1 MYLLT
6 VLIQGA
12 EDLDLLHHQLK
23 ACKMENE
30 QLLSLISKQNAEII
44 DQRNTLSQLSEL
56 RVLELEGKS
65 LESVKEEALLL
76 QNQLQAERL
85 RFQSMRDFLHR
96 LQINTENVVKEAAQA
111 AVSDDRLKRMGE
123 VHLLE
128 NQYKAQKMESEKLW
142 RLIASFKS
150 DIETLRTV
158 LPDNISEVS
167 TTICEH
173 GSTSEEMQ
181 NLCNELIAAK
191 EKNRRLQDIMDNLR
205 RGIDT
210 MQHKLI
216 EINIEND
223 HILMQNLRS
232 SSILSSGRHE
242 NGQLKVEV
250 DDLTSRLTKFVTV
263 YPEQSKLSADT
274 DSIKELTK
282 EVRCLHE
289 KLIVNITNC
298 TVETIKEEN
307 LRLEKLLKQRES
319 EIAALRE
326 QTSEEDKKCTL
337 CTCCAANDK
346 ILKKLDELEAHL
358 MPLMSDIYNLRQK
371 TSAKGPPTHLE
382 IPIEVIS
389 ASRKMDVVQSI
400 DSSDDESGTKKL
412 LSHLAAEN
420 ELLKKHLER
429 RTTYTPEIMHQLQ
442 EEKELLEKQLKST
455 TQIRESITKKSIR
468 FAEKPVDIT
477 EIPQQQS
484 VDIPHIA
491 EVAQKS
497 FGTSIAEDEEERMIN
512 ELTNVIELLKKQ
524 LNVANKTMSQLQ
536 EENELLKNQPAT
548 AEVDNERIFNELRN
562 HTESLQKQLSDAT
575 ETMVQLREENEL
587 LKNRQKTT
595 QIMESVPVEIIKYV
609 EKPVEVIKAS
619 QQPSIDIAHIVEV
632 AQKSVGT
639 SIAEDEEERMI
650 NELTNVI
657 ELLKKQLNDANKRM
671 SQLQEENELLKNQ
684 PATAEVDNERILN
697 ELKNHTESLQ
707 KQLSDATETMVQL
720 REENELLKKRRKTT
734 RILEVAQKSVGTS
747 IAEGDDERIINELTN
762 VIELLKNE
770 LSDATRTMSQLQ
782 EENELLKNQPAI
794 AEVDNE
800 RILNEVRTR
809 TDSLQKQLSDAT
821 ETMVHLRKENELLK
835 KRRKTTRIM
844 EVAQK
849 SVGTSIAEGDDDR
862 IINEL
867 TNVIELLKNELSDA
881 TKTMSQLQEENE
893 LLKNQPAI
901 AEVDNERILKEL
913 RTRTESLQ
921 KQLSDATETMVQ
933 LREENELLK
942 KQRKTTRI
950 MESVPV
956 EIIKYV
962 EKPVEVIKAPQQ
974 QTVDIAHIAE
984 VAQKSVGTSI
994 AEGDD
999 EKIINELTNVI
1010 EVLKNELSDATKT
1023 MSQLQEENELLKNQP
1038 AIAEVDNERIL
1049 KELRT
1054 RTESLQKQLS
1064 DATET
1069 MVQLQ
1074 EENELLKKQRKTTR
1088 IMESV
1093 PVETIKYVEKPVEVI
1108 KALQQQSL
1116 EIPHVAEVAPDVD
1129 TGRIFNEQRNQI
1141 ESLEM
1146 QLSDAIERMSHLQ
1159 EENELLKKQL
1169 DTTQIKESVPKEI
1182 IKYVEKPVELIKA
1195 PQQQNVEI
1203 QGISKVEQLT
1213 DGTSTAEAENES
1225 TLDELRSQIE
1235 SLQKQ
1240 LSDANNMI
1248 KSLESTLNELRNENE
1263 LLRNELS
1270 SSNAKV
1276 LQLED
1281 IIRKLTDG
1289 NDALKSMQIK
1299 DEISTSVKQIPA
1311 DKIMETVPQVLAAP
1325 ESTSVEPESGMV
1337 IKQLKTENESLRKD
1351 LEDARKALH
1360 TTSDDESEYEKTIT
1374 ELRTENERLLK
1385 EIEEA
1390 RVKRQRDPDS
1400 TKIINQMN
1408 QENEM
1413 LRKQVEDLKMAYVR
1427 RSTVGT
1433 ISDKAYEQL
1442 MKDNEA
1448 LRQRLENARASIG
1461 LQPTSVTHDADVV
1474 QLRIDNETLRKQLED
1489 ARKLAQSSRE
1499 QVLSAETDDTQIID
1513 QLREENEFLKRRLES
1528 LTDITSSS
1536 AKEVVKYVEKPVE
1549 IIKTDIDSEKIIN
1562 ELRNQNESLQNE
1574 LKDANTIR
1582 RELEEEVRKF
1592 KDGKQTPLLQAEQ
1605 IASFDEKSRE
1615 KEMSQLMEDNKLL
1628 NKQLLD
1634 ATSTIEELT
1643 VNVTNLKVEIQR
1655 LQSRKI
1661 SDLPSVVEDH
1671 TQEFQKLEAELQ
1683 ALRDENRRLHRDN
1696 EKLSLEVETLTEEQI
1711 PSTVAL
1717 WKTEEKQLETVVDDQ
1732 KRRITTLLSKMG
1744 KKEHPGEVAAWT
1756 REREHLLDTIR
1767 QLTKEAKEAK
1777 EAYEEK
1783 EEMEDRM
1790 KSLLSQIDE
1799 MKQKLMEKEREA
1811 EVGGPAVQTLQEENN
1826 KIRNQMESLNTELE
1840 AMQQRLKDQEAELSH
1855 LTGLQEENNK
1865 LKNDLYALQEE
1876 LERLKSLEQQAGQ
1889 GQAILEDNQRLKD
1902 ENESLQTELDLLKG
1916 ELERVKS
1923 VEQAAEQVQ
1932 ALLEENQKLKDEN
1945 ERLQKELDS
1954 LKDDLEKLQ
1963 VAGQAAEQAQALLE
1977 DNQKLKDDNE
1987 KLKDDNERLQKE
1999 LDSLKEELDK
2009 LKSADK
2015 SDEENQALLEENQK
2029 QKDDNERLQKEL
2041 DSLKEELEKLRS
2053 QPAEPDQ
2060 DLLGEIQNLKDEN
2073 ERLQNE
2079 LQSLRAELDT
2089 AKRQAGAEDQ
2099 NLQAEIQK
2107 LKEENE
2113 RLNNELQSLRE
2124 ELDTAK
2130 QQAGAEDQNLQA
2142 EIQKLKEENERLNN
2156 ELQSLRAELDTA
2168 KQQAGAE
2175 DQNLQAEIQKLKEE
2189 NERLN
2194 NELQSLRAELD
2205 AAKQQA
2211 GAEDQN
2217 LLADIQK
2224 LKEENERL
2232 KNELDTAKQQTGAQD
2247 QNLLDEIEKL
2257 KGENE
2262 RLKNEVE
2269 EKAEQMK
2276 KLESASKEAGEKP
2289 DLSKEIESL
2298 TEQIKQLLSEKEKLE
2313 NELKDY
2319 IEKNKILEDK
2329 LKAYESGD
2337 DATKALQDE
2346 LEALKS
2352 ENQKLKDG
2360 GSSEAALRQEM
2371 EAECEA
2377 KLAALR
2383 SEHQKELE
2391 RREQVHRENLE
2402 TCQIELNE
2410 LKGKLQESDKT
2421 LQLNLDKDKNKDEYA
2436 KEYEDEIARLQKQ
2449 NDMLTKNLK
2458 ADLEAKN
2465 AELDTVKFEM
2475 NKEITELK
2483 KQLEKCMG
2491 DCDGYQKELNLLKE
2505 KLKGFKSSKSEVV
2518 VEVTKSEPLPTV
2530 KEEKP
2535 EKKPKKEKEKKEKK
2549 SKLKVDEAPISKTEI
2564 ETEKKP
2570 EVAPKKKTVAP
2581 TKMEAKPGM
2590 TSKSKLEAKIP
2601 EGEKKGDG
2609 GVCRCMEHPLVKIIY
2624 KILHGGPEVLHSDE
2638 IIYLHKKLCAECRTA
2653 LGPPRDEAQIR
2664 AHRRKLQK
2672 EITERQEKVYKGV
2685 AQLEESVKEEK
2696 LFLER
2701 LCQHFAEK
2709 QKMASGQKK
2718 MTFPC
2723 QRVISACMTCAARRT
2738 ASGTAIGSKN
2748 QQRKGHCNKP
2758 VDPVGASKTTVRC
2771 PG

>member
-1 MYLLT
+1 MTTAVFDFGTIVEVVNYGHQNVVITLIGHTSVAHMYLLT
-6 VLIQGA
+6 VLIQVNVCMCLIHTLFINVTSVHAVSSLSISLTVDLSNTSYVWLINKFIHTSKYTKFFVAYLCKISFQAAVVSVCMGV

-158 LPDNISEVS
+158 LPDNIIEVS

-191 EKNRRLQDIMDNLR
+191 EENRRLQDIVDNLR

-210 MQHKLI
+210 MQHKLT

-223 HILMQNLRS
+223 HILMQNQRS

-242 NGQLKVEV
+242 NGHLKVEV

-389 ASRKMDVVQSI
+389 ASRKIDVVQSI

-455 TQIRESITKKSIR
+455 TQIRESITKKSIK
-468 FAEKPVDIT
+468 FAEKPVDII

-497 FGTSIAEDEEERMIN
+497 FGTSIAEDEEEKMIN

-524 LNVANKTMSQLQ
+524 LNDANKTMSQLQ

-587 LKNRQKTT
+587 LKKRRKTT
-595 QIMESVPVEIIKYV
+595 RIMESVPVEIIKYV

-619 QQPSIDIAHIVEV
+619 QQPSIDIPHIFEV

-657 ELLKKQLNDANKRM
+657 ELLKKQLNDANKTM

-734 RILEVAQKSVGTS
+734 RIMEVAQKSVGTS

-770 LSDATRTMSQLQ
+770 LSDATKTMSQLQ

-821 ETMVHLRKENELLK
+821 ETMVHLREENELLKKQRKTTRIMEVAQKSVGTSIAEGDDERIINELTNVIELLKNELSDATKTMSQLQEENELLKNQPAIAEVDNERILNELRTRTDSLQKQLSDATETMVHLREENELLK

-942 KQRKTTRI
+942 KRRKTTRI

-1074 EENELLKKQRKTTR
+1074 EENELLKKQQKTTR

-1108 KALQQQSL
+1108 KAPQQQSL

-1129 TGRIFNEQRNQI
+1129 TGRIFNVQRNQI

-1182 IKYVEKPVELIKA
+1182 IKYVEKPVEVIKA

-1213 DGTSTAEAENES
+1213 GGTSTAEAENES

-1248 KSLESTLNELRNENE
+1248 KSLESTLNELRSENE
-1263 LLRNELS
+1263 SLKNELS

-1325 ESTSVEPESGMV
+1325 ESSSVESESGMV
-1337 IKQLKTENESLRKD
+1337 IRQLKTENESLRKD
-1351 LEDARKALH
+1351 LEDARKVLH

-1413 LRKQVEDLKMAYVR
+1413 LRKQVEDLKMAHAR

-1448 LRQRLENARASIG
+1448 LRQKLENARASIG
-1461 LQPTSVTHDADVV
+1461 LQPTSVTHEADVV

-1489 ARKLAQSSRE
+1489 ARKLAQSSQE
-1499 QVLSAETDDTQIID
+1499 QVLFAETDDTQIID

-1643 VNVTNLKVEIQR
+1643 VNVTNLKDEIQR

-1661 SDLPSVVEDH
+1661 SDLPSIVEDH

-1783 EEMEDRM
+1783 EEMEDVHSVDYLYIFIFKKNISYHTIVQVGM
-1790 KSLLSQIDE
+1790 WKADCDITIHNHKLTKLKSLL
-1799 MKQKLMEKEREA
+1799 
-1811 EVGGPAVQTLQEENN
+1811 G
-1826 KIRNQMESLNTELE
+1826 
-1840 AMQQRLKDQEAELSH
+1840 
-1855 LTGLQEENNK
+1855 
-1865 LKNDLYALQEE
+1865 
-1876 LERLKSLEQQAGQ
+1876 
-1889 GQAILEDNQRLKD
+1889 
-1902 ENESLQTELDLLKG
+1902 
-1916 ELERVKS
+1916 
-1923 VEQAAEQVQ
+1923 
-1932 ALLEENQKLKDEN
+1932 
-1945 ERLQKELDS
+1945 
-1954 LKDDLEKLQ
+1954 
-1963 VAGQAAEQAQALLE
+1963 
-1977 DNQKLKDDNE
+1977 
-1987 KLKDDNERLQKE
+1987 
-1999 LDSLKEELDK
+1999 
-2009 LKSADK
+2009 
-2015 SDEENQALLEENQK
+2015 
-2029 QKDDNERLQKEL
+2029 
-2041 DSLKEELEKLRS
+2041 
-2053 QPAEPDQ
+2053 
-2060 DLLGEIQNLKDEN
+2060 
-2073 ERLQNE
+2073 
-2079 LQSLRAELDT
+2079 
-2089 AKRQAGAEDQ
+2089 
-2099 NLQAEIQK
+2099 
-2107 LKEENE
+2107 
-2113 RLNNELQSLRE
+2113 
-2124 ELDTAK
+2124 
-2130 QQAGAEDQNLQA
+2130 
-2142 EIQKLKEENERLNN
+2142 
-2156 ELQSLRAELDTA
+2156 
-2168 KQQAGAE
+2168 
-2175 DQNLQAEIQKLKEE
+2175 
-2189 NERLN
+2189 
-2194 NELQSLRAELD
+2194 
-2205 AAKQQA
+2205 
-2211 GAEDQN
+2211 
-2217 LLADIQK
+2217 
-2224 LKEENERL
+2224 
-2232 KNELDTAKQQTGAQD
+2232 
-2247 QNLLDEIEKL
+2247 
-2257 KGENE
+2257 
-2262 RLKNEVE
+2262 
-2269 EKAEQMK
+2269 
-2276 KLESASKEAGEKP
+2276 
-2289 DLSKEIESL
+2289 
-2298 TEQIKQLLSEKEKLE
+2298 
-2313 NELKDY
+2313 
-2319 IEKNKILEDK
+2319 
-2329 LKAYESGD
+2329 
-2337 DATKALQDE
+2337 
-2346 LEALKS
+2346 
-2352 ENQKLKDG
+2352 
-2360 GSSEAALRQEM
+2360 
-2371 EAECEA
+2371 
-2377 KLAALR
+2377 
-2383 SEHQKELE
+2383 
-2391 RREQVHRENLE
+2391 
-2402 TCQIELNE
+2402 
-2410 LKGKLQESDKT
+2410 
-2421 LQLNLDKDKNKDEYA
+2421 
-2436 KEYEDEIARLQKQ
+2436 
-2449 NDMLTKNLK
+2449 
-2458 ADLEAKN
+2458 
-2465 AELDTVKFEM
+2465 TV
-2475 NKEITELK
+2475 
-2483 KQLEKCMG
+2483 
-2491 DCDGYQKELNLLKE
+2491 
-2505 KLKGFKSSKSEVV
+2505 
-2518 VEVTKSEPLPTV
+2518 
-2530 KEEKP
+2530 
-2535 EKKPKKEKEKKEKK
+2535 
-2549 SKLKVDEAPISKTEI
+2549 
-2564 ETEKKP
+2564 
-2570 EVAPKKKTVAP
+2570 
-2581 TKMEAKPGM
+2581 
-2590 TSKSKLEAKIP
+2590 
-2601 EGEKKGDG
+2601 
-2609 GVCRCMEHPLVKIIY
+2609 
-2624 KILHGGPEVLHSDE
+2624 
-2638 IIYLHKKLCAECRTA
+2638 
-2653 LGPPRDEAQIR
+2653 
-2664 AHRRKLQK
+2664 
-2672 EITERQEKVYKGV
+2672 
-2685 AQLEESVKEEK
+2685 
-2696 LFLER
+2696 LFTP
-2701 LCQHFAEK
+2701 H
-2709 QKMASGQKK
+2709 
-2718 MTFPC
+2718 
-2723 QRVISACMTCAARRT
+2723 
-2738 ASGTAIGSKN
+2738 
-2748 QQRKGHCNKP
+2748 
-2758 VDPVGASKTTVRC
+2758 
-2771 PG
+2771 

>member
-1 MYLLT
+1 MTHLQPPLMPGMHSLPEHSAADEQGSGSFNMLPGMVEEAHESLLEKDCKLEAQEQEINYLLNT
-6 VLIQGA
+6 IDDISSEMDKCKDGVKQNKKNLIATCEPVTLVAFKCNMFSLNSVDFYRENYTPFLVNQDIQQCLEKTEDQLEAQEEEISRLIQKIEELSAEVENLKDANQTLEAKEKELRSLQEALEMLSTERDRYKEIAEQAQRTADSMQADEMGVNAELIALQQQILSLTEALAKQKEESEKLQSELSKLKSTMSIVEITQKEESHKSVSAISLSSLTSSDMRDMLVQARSALSVVMMELEDSAKNMEILAQKNKILMAENEQLKQELETLQGGFRLTLTGIEVEQDRSGKEELLPKKEEKRMKDVQDYSSDQDSLKQKGA

-158 LPDNISEVS
+158 LPDNIIEVS

-191 EKNRRLQDIMDNLR
+191 EENRRLQDIVDNLR

-223 HILMQNLRS
+223 HILMQNQRS

-389 ASRKMDVVQSI
+389 ASRKIDVVQSI

-455 TQIRESITKKSIR
+455 TQIRESIAKKSIR
-468 FAEKPVDIT
+468 FAEKPVDII

-497 FGTSIAEDEEERMIN
+497 FGTSIAEDEEEKMIN

-524 LNVANKTMSQLQ
+524 LNDANKTMSQLQ

-587 LKNRQKTT
+587 LKKRRKTT
-595 QIMESVPVEIIKYV
+595 RIMESVPVEIIKYV

-657 ELLKKQLNDANKRM
+657 ELLKKQLNDANKTM

-684 PATAEVDNERILN
+684 PATAEVDNERIFN
-697 ELKNHTESLQ
+697 ELRNHTESLQ

-734 RILEVAQKSVGTS
+734 RIMESVPVEIIKYVEKPVEVIKASQQPSIDIAHIVEVAQKSVGTSIAEDEEERMINELTNVIELLKKQLNDANKTMSQLQEENELLKNQPATAEVDNERILNELRNHTESLQKQLSDATETMVQLREENELLKKRRKTTRIMEVAQKSVGTS

-770 LSDATRTMSQLQ
+770 LSDATKTMSQLQ

-821 ETMVHLRKENELLK
+821 ETMVHLREENELLKKQRKTTQIMEVAQKSVGTTIAEGDDERIINELTNVIELLKNELSDATKTMSQLQEENELLKNQPAIAEVDNERILNELRTRTDSLQKQLSDATETMVHLREENELLK

-942 KQRKTTRI
+942 KRRKTTRI

-1023 MSQLQEENELLKNQP
+1023 ISQLQEENELLKNQP

-1074 EENELLKKQRKTTR
+1074 EENELLKKQQKTTR

-1108 KALQQQSL
+1108 KAPQQQSL

-1169 DTTQIKESVPKEI
+1169 DITQIKESVPKEI
-1182 IKYVEKPVELIKA
+1182 IKYVEKPVEVIKA

-1213 DGTSTAEAENES
+1213 GGTSTAEAENES

-1263 LLRNELS
+1263 SLKNELS

-1299 DEISTSVKQIPA
+1299 DEISTSVKQIHA

-1325 ESTSVEPESGMV
+1325 ESSSVEPESGMV
-1337 IKQLKTENESLRKD
+1337 IRQLKTENESLRKD

-1413 LRKQVEDLKMAYVR
+1413 LRKQVEDLKTAHAR

-1461 LQPTSVTHDADVV
+1461 LQPTSVTHEADVV

-1489 ARKLAQSSRE
+1489 ARKLAQSSQE

-1643 VNVTNLKVEIQR
+1643 VNVTNLKDEIQR

-1661 SDLPSVVEDH
+1661 SDLPSIVEDH

-1783 EEMEDRM
+1783 EEMEDRFWDVNLRAEM
-1790 KSLLSQIDE
+1790 AGGRRDVEVDEVAYDMVHEGRNAAQGHHLSWYPHSPSLECRALEGVLRVYLIEQQALLVLDNDC
-1799 MKQKLMEKEREA
+1799 L
-1811 EVGGPAVQTLQEENN
+1811 
-1826 KIRNQMESLNTELE
+1826 LNTEYRWYG
-1840 AMQQRLKDQEAELSH
+1840 MNFM
-1855 LTGLQEENNK
+1855 GL
-1865 LKNDLYALQEE
+1865 
-1876 LERLKSLEQQAGQ
+1876 
-1889 GQAILEDNQRLKD
+1889 
-1902 ENESLQTELDLLKG
+1902 
-1916 ELERVKS
+1916 
-1923 VEQAAEQVQ
+1923 
-1932 ALLEENQKLKDEN
+1932 
-1945 ERLQKELDS
+1945 
-1954 LKDDLEKLQ
+1954 
-1963 VAGQAAEQAQALLE
+1963 
-1977 DNQKLKDDNE
+1977 
-1987 KLKDDNERLQKE
+1987 
-1999 LDSLKEELDK
+1999 
-2009 LKSADK
+2009 
-2015 SDEENQALLEENQK
+2015 
-2029 QKDDNERLQKEL
+2029 
-2041 DSLKEELEKLRS
+2041 
-2053 QPAEPDQ
+2053 
-2060 DLLGEIQNLKDEN
+2060 
-2073 ERLQNE
+2073 
-2079 LQSLRAELDT
+2079 
-2089 AKRQAGAEDQ
+2089 
-2099 NLQAEIQK
+2099 
-2107 LKEENE
+2107 
-2113 RLNNELQSLRE
+2113 
-2124 ELDTAK
+2124 
-2130 QQAGAEDQNLQA
+2130 
-2142 EIQKLKEENERLNN
+2142 
-2156 ELQSLRAELDTA
+2156 
-2168 KQQAGAE
+2168 
-2175 DQNLQAEIQKLKEE
+2175 
-2189 NERLN
+2189 
-2194 NELQSLRAELD
+2194 
-2205 AAKQQA
+2205 
-2211 GAEDQN
+2211 
-2217 LLADIQK
+2217 
-2224 LKEENERL
+2224 
-2232 KNELDTAKQQTGAQD
+2232 
-2247 QNLLDEIEKL
+2247 
-2257 KGENE
+2257 
-2262 RLKNEVE
+2262 
-2269 EKAEQMK
+2269 
-2276 KLESASKEAGEKP
+2276 
-2289 DLSKEIESL
+2289 
-2298 TEQIKQLLSEKEKLE
+2298 
-2313 NELKDY
+2313 
-2319 IEKNKILEDK
+2319 
-2329 LKAYESGD
+2329 
-2337 DATKALQDE
+2337 
-2346 LEALKS
+2346 
-2352 ENQKLKDG
+2352 
-2360 GSSEAALRQEM
+2360 
-2371 EAECEA
+2371 
-2377 KLAALR
+2377 
-2383 SEHQKELE
+2383 
-2391 RREQVHRENLE
+2391 
-2402 TCQIELNE
+2402 
-2410 LKGKLQESDKT
+2410 
-2421 LQLNLDKDKNKDEYA
+2421 
-2436 KEYEDEIARLQKQ
+2436 
-2449 NDMLTKNLK
+2449 
-2458 ADLEAKN
+2458 
-2465 AELDTVKFEM
+2465 
-2475 NKEITELK
+2475 
-2483 KQLEKCMG
+2483 
-2491 DCDGYQKELNLLKE
+2491 
-2505 KLKGFKSSKSEVV
+2505 
-2518 VEVTKSEPLPTV
+2518 
-2530 KEEKP
+2530 
-2535 EKKPKKEKEKKEKK
+2535 
-2549 SKLKVDEAPISKTEI
+2549 
-2564 ETEKKP
+2564 
-2570 EVAPKKKTVAP
+2570 
-2581 TKMEAKPGM
+2581 
-2590 TSKSKLEAKIP
+2590 
-2601 EGEKKGDG
+2601 
-2609 GVCRCMEHPLVKIIY
+2609 
-2624 KILHGGPEVLHSDE
+2624 
-2638 IIYLHKKLCAECRTA
+2638 
-2653 LGPPRDEAQIR
+2653 
-2664 AHRRKLQK
+2664 
-2672 EITERQEKVYKGV
+2672 
-2685 AQLEESVKEEK
+2685 
-2696 LFLER
+2696 
-2701 LCQHFAEK
+2701 
-2709 QKMASGQKK
+2709 
-2718 MTFPC
+2718 
-2723 QRVISACMTCAARRT
+2723 
-2738 ASGTAIGSKN
+2738 AIGSAS
-2748 QQRKGHCNKP
+2748 RVSP
-2758 VDPVGASKTTVRC
+2758 PASKCGPPGCVVDATIERDTTLQVVYQ
-2771 PG
+2771 

>member
-1 MYLLT
+1 
-6 VLIQGA
+6 
-12 EDLDLLHHQLK
+12 
-23 ACKMENE
+23 
-30 QLLSLISKQNAEII
+30 
-44 DQRNTLSQLSEL
+44 
-56 RVLELEGKS
+56 
-65 LESVKEEALLL
+65 
-76 QNQLQAERL
+76 
-85 RFQSMRDFLHR
+85 
-96 LQINTENVVKEAAQA
+96 
-111 AVSDDRLKRMGE
+111 MGE

-150 DIETLRTV
+150 DIEKLRTV

-191 EKNRRLQDIMDNLR
+191 EENRRLQDIVDNLR

-223 HILMQNLRS
+223 HILMQNQRS

-242 NGQLKVEV
+242 NEQLKVEA
-250 DDLTSRLTKFVTV
+250 DDLTSRLTKFVTD

-337 CTCCAANDK
+337 CTCCAANDT

-389 ASRKMDVVQSI
+389 ASRKIDVGQSI
-400 DSSDDESGTKKL
+400 DSLDDESGTKKL
-412 LSHLAAEN
+412 LSHLEAEN

-455 TQIRESITKKSIR
+455 TQIRESIAKKSIR
-468 FAEKPVDIT
+468 FAEKPVDII

-524 LNVANKTMSQLQ
+524 LNDANKTMSQLQ

-587 LKNRQKTT
+587 LKKRRKTT
-595 QIMESVPVEIIKYV
+595 RIMESVPVEIIKYV
-609 EKPVEVIKAS
+609 EKPVEVIKES
-619 QQPSIDIAHIVEV
+619 QQPTIDIAHIVEV

-639 SIAEDEEERMI
+639 SIAEDEDERMI

-657 ELLKKQLNDANKRM
+657 ELLKKQLNDANKTM

-684 PATAEVDNERILN
+684 PATAEVDNERIFN
-697 ELKNHTESLQ
+697 ELRNHTESLQ

-734 RILEVAQKSVGTS
+734 GIMEVAQKSVGTS
-747 IAEGDDERIINELTN
+747 IAEDDDERIINELTN

-770 LSDATRTMSQLQ
+770 LSDATKTMSQLQEENELLKNQPAIAEVDNERILNEVRTRTDSLKKQLSDATETMVQLREENELLKKRRKTTRIMEVAQKSVGTSIAEDDDERIINELTNVIELLKNELSDATKTMSQLQ

-821 ETMVHLRKENELLK
+821 ETMVHLREENELLKKRRKTTRIMENELSDATKTMSQLQEENELLKNQPAIAEVDNERILNELRTRTDSLQKQLSDATETMVHLREENELLK

-921 KQLSDATETMVQ
+921 KQLSDATETMVH

-942 KQRKTTRI
+942 KRRKTTRI

-974 QTVDIAHIAE
+974 QTVDIAHIDE
-984 VAQKSVGTSI
+984 VAQKSVGASI

-1023 MSQLQEENELLKNQP
+1023 LSQLQEENELLKNQP
-1038 AIAEVDNERIL
+1038 AIAEVDNEKIL

-1064 DATET
+1064 DATKT

-1074 EENELLKKQRKTTR
+1074 EENELLKKRRKTTR

-1108 KALQQQSL
+1108 KAPQEESL
-1116 EIPHVAEVAPDVD
+1116 EIPHVAEVARDVD

-1141 ESLEM
+1141 ESLEK
-1146 QLSDAIERMSHLQ
+1146 QLSDVIERMGHLQ

-1182 IKYVEKPVELIKA
+1182 IKYVEKPVEVIKA

-1213 DGTSTAEAENES
+1213 GGTSTGEAEIES

-1263 LLRNELS
+1263 SLKNELS

-1289 NDALKSMQIK
+1289 NDALKSMQTK
-1299 DEISTSVKQIPA
+1299 DEISASVKQIPA

-1325 ESTSVEPESGMV
+1325 EPSSVEPESGMV
-1337 IKQLKTENESLRKD
+1337 IRQLKTENESLRKD

-1413 LRKQVEDLKMAYVR
+1413 LRKQVEDLKMAHAR

-1461 LQPTSVTHDADVV
+1461 LQPKSVTHEADVV

-1489 ARKLAQSSRE
+1489 ARKLAQSSQE
-1499 QVLSAETDDTQIID
+1499 EVLSAETDDTQIID

-1643 VNVTNLKVEIQR
+1643 VNTTNLKDEIQR

-1671 TQEFQKLEAELQ
+1671 TQEFQKLEAELE

-1696 EKLSLEVETLTEEQI
+1696 EKLTLEVETLTEEQI
-1711 PSTVAL
+1711 PSAVAL
-1717 WKTEEKQLETVVDDQ
+1717 WKTEEKQLETVVDEQ

-1744 KKEHPGEVAAWT
+1744 KKEQPGEVAAWT

-1783 EEMEDRM
+1783 EEMED
-1790 KSLLSQIDE
+1790 
-1799 MKQKLMEKEREA
+1799 
-1811 EVGGPAVQTLQEENN
+1811 V
-1826 KIRNQMESLNTELE
+1826 
-1840 AMQQRLKDQEAELSH
+1840 H
-1855 LTGLQEENNK
+1855 
-1865 LKNDLYALQEE
+1865 
-1876 LERLKSLEQQAGQ
+1876 
-1889 GQAILEDNQRLKD
+1889 
-1902 ENESLQTELDLLKG
+1902 
-1916 ELERVKS
+1916 S
-1923 VEQAAEQVQ
+1923 VE
-1932 ALLEENQKLKDEN
+1932 
-1945 ERLQKELDS
+1945 
-1954 LKDDLEKLQ
+1954 
-1963 VAGQAAEQAQALLE
+1963 
-1977 DNQKLKDDNE
+1977 
-1987 KLKDDNERLQKE
+1987 
-1999 LDSLKEELDK
+1999 
-2009 LKSADK
+2009 
-2015 SDEENQALLEENQK
+2015 
-2029 QKDDNERLQKEL
+2029 
-2041 DSLKEELEKLRS
+2041 
-2053 QPAEPDQ
+2053 
-2060 DLLGEIQNLKDEN
+2060 
-2073 ERLQNE
+2073 
-2079 LQSLRAELDT
+2079 
-2089 AKRQAGAEDQ
+2089 
-2099 NLQAEIQK
+2099 
-2107 LKEENE
+2107 
-2113 RLNNELQSLRE
+2113 
-2124 ELDTAK
+2124 
-2130 QQAGAEDQNLQA
+2130 
-2142 EIQKLKEENERLNN
+2142 
-2156 ELQSLRAELDTA
+2156 
-2168 KQQAGAE
+2168 
-2175 DQNLQAEIQKLKEE
+2175 
-2189 NERLN
+2189 
-2194 NELQSLRAELD
+2194 
-2205 AAKQQA
+2205 
-2211 GAEDQN
+2211 
-2217 LLADIQK
+2217 
-2224 LKEENERL
+2224 
-2232 KNELDTAKQQTGAQD
+2232 
-2247 QNLLDEIEKL
+2247 
-2257 KGENE
+2257 
-2262 RLKNEVE
+2262 
-2269 EKAEQMK
+2269 
-2276 KLESASKEAGEKP
+2276 
-2289 DLSKEIESL
+2289 
-2298 TEQIKQLLSEKEKLE
+2298 
-2313 NELKDY
+2313 
-2319 IEKNKILEDK
+2319 
-2329 LKAYESGD
+2329 
-2337 DATKALQDE
+2337 
-2346 LEALKS
+2346 
-2352 ENQKLKDG
+2352 
-2360 GSSEAALRQEM
+2360 
-2371 EAECEA
+2371 
-2377 KLAALR
+2377 
-2383 SEHQKELE
+2383 
-2391 RREQVHRENLE
+2391 
-2402 TCQIELNE
+2402 
-2410 LKGKLQESDKT
+2410 
-2421 LQLNLDKDKNKDEYA
+2421 
-2436 KEYEDEIARLQKQ
+2436 
-2449 NDMLTKNLK
+2449 
-2458 ADLEAKN
+2458 
-2465 AELDTVKFEM
+2465 
-2475 NKEITELK
+2475 
-2483 KQLEKCMG
+2483 
-2491 DCDGYQKELNLLKE
+2491 
-2505 KLKGFKSSKSEVV
+2505 
-2518 VEVTKSEPLPTV
+2518 
-2530 KEEKP
+2530 
-2535 EKKPKKEKEKKEKK
+2535 
-2549 SKLKVDEAPISKTEI
+2549 
-2564 ETEKKP
+2564 
-2570 EVAPKKKTVAP
+2570 
-2581 TKMEAKPGM
+2581 
-2590 TSKSKLEAKIP
+2590 
-2601 EGEKKGDG
+2601 
-2609 GVCRCMEHPLVKIIY
+2609 
-2624 KILHGGPEVLHSDE
+2624 
-2638 IIYLHKKLCAECRTA
+2638 
-2653 LGPPRDEAQIR
+2653 
-2664 AHRRKLQK
+2664 
-2672 EITERQEKVYKGV
+2672 
-2685 AQLEESVKEEK
+2685 
-2696 LFLER
+2696 
-2701 LCQHFAEK
+2701 
-2709 QKMASGQKK
+2709 
-2718 MTFPC
+2718 
-2723 QRVISACMTCAARRT
+2723 
-2738 ASGTAIGSKN
+2738 
-2748 QQRKGHCNKP
+2748 
-2758 VDPVGASKTTVRC
+2758 
-2771 PG
+2771 

>member
-1 MYLLT
+1 M
-6 VLIQGA
+6 IRGA

-85 RFQSMRDFLHR
+85 RFKSMRDFLHR

-150 DIETLRTV
+150 DIEKLRTV

-191 EKNRRLQDIMDNLR
+191 EENRRLQDIVDNLR

-223 HILMQNLRS
+223 HILMQNQRS
-232 SSILSSGRHE
+232 SPILSSGRHE
-242 NGQLKVEV
+242 NEQLKVEA
-250 DDLTSRLTKFVTV
+250 DDLTSRLTKFVTD

-307 LRLEKLLKQRES
+307 LRLQKLLTQRES

-326 QTSEEDKKCTL
+326 HTSEEDKKCTL
-337 CTCCAANDK
+337 CTCCAANEK
-346 ILKKLDELEAHL
+346 MLTKLDELEAHL

-371 TSAKGPPTHLE
+371 TSAKGPPTHFE

-389 ASRKMDVVQSI
+389 ASRKIDVVQSI
-400 DSSDDESGTKKL
+400 DSLDDESGTKKL

-455 TQIRESITKKSIR
+455 TQIRQSIAKKSIR
-468 FAEKPVDIT
+468 FAEKPVDIIQ
-477 EIPQQQS
+477 IPQQQS

-497 FGTSIAEDEEERMIN
+497 FGTPIADDEEERMIN

-524 LNVANKTMSQLQ
+524 LNDANKTMSQLQEENELLKNQPATAEVDNERIFNELRNHTESLQKQLRDATETMFQLREENELLKKRRKTTRIMESVPVEIIKYVEKPVEGIKASQQPSIDIAHIVEVAQKSVGTSIAEDEEERMIDELTNVIELLKKQLNDANKTMSQLQ

-587 LKNRQKTT
+587 LKKRRKTT
-595 QIMESVPVEIIKYV
+595 RIMESVPVEIIKYV
-609 EKPVEVIKAS
+609 EKPVEVIKES
-619 QQPSIDIAHIVEV
+619 QQPTIDIAHIVEV

-639 SIAEDEEERMI
+639 SIAEDEDEMMI

-657 ELLKKQLNDANKRM
+657 ELLKKQLNDATKTM

-734 RILEVAQKSVGTS
+734 RIMEVAQKSVGTS

-770 LSDATRTMSQLQ
+770 LSDATKTMTQLQEENELLKNQPAIAEVDNERILNELRTRTDSLQKQLSDATETMVHLREENELLKKRRKTTQIMEVAQKSVGTSIAEGDDERIINELTNVIELLKNELSDATKTMSQLQ

-800 RILNEVRTR
+800 RILNEVRIRTDSLQKQLSVATETMVHLREENELLKKRRKTTRIMEVAQKSVGTSIAEDDDDRIINELTNVIELLKNELSDATKTMSQLQEENELLKNQPAIAEVDNERILNEVRIRTDSLQKQLSVATETMVHLREENELLKKRRKTTRIMEVAQKSVGTSIAEGDDDRIINELTNVIELLKNELSDATKTMSQLQEENELLKNQPAIAEVDNERILKEVRTR
-809 TDSLQKQLSDAT
+809 TDSLQKQLSVAT
-821 ETMVHLRKENELLK
+821 ETMVHLREENELLK

-942 KQRKTTRI
+942 KRRKTTRI

-984 VAQKSVGTSI
+984 VAQKSVGSSI

-1069 MVQLQ
+1069 MVQLREENELLKKRRKTTRIMESVPVEIIKYVEKPVEVIKAPQQQTVDVAHIAEVAQKSVGSSIAEGDDEKIINELTNVIEVLKNELSDATKTMSQLQEENELLKNQPAIAEVDNERILKEFRTRTESLRKQLSDATESLQKQLSDATEAMMQLQ
-1074 EENELLKKQRKTTR
+1074 EENELLKKRRKTTR

-1108 KALQQQSL
+1108 KAPQQQSL

-1141 ESLEM
+1141 ESLEK

-1182 IKYVEKPVELIKA
+1182 IKYVEKPVEVIKA

-1213 DGTSTAEAENES
+1213 GGTSTAEAESES

-1263 LLRNELS
+1263 SLKNQLS

-1276 LQLED
+1276 LELED

-1299 DEISTSVKQIPA
+1299 DEISASVKQIPA
-1311 DKIMETVPQVLAAP
+1311 DKIMETVPQVLAASEP
-1325 ESTSVEPESGMV
+1325 SSVEPESGMV
-1337 IKQLKTENESLRKD
+1337 IRQLKTENESLRKD

-1374 ELRTENERLLK
+1374 ELRTENERLLQ
-1385 EIEEA
+1385 EIEE
-1390 RVKRQRDPDS
+1390 
-1400 TKIINQMN
+1400 
-1408 QENEM
+1408 
-1413 LRKQVEDLKMAYVR
+1413 VEDLKTAHAR

-1433 ISDKAYEQL
+1433 ISDKAFEQL

-1461 LQPTSVTHDADVV
+1461 LQPTSVTHEADVV
-1474 QLRIDNETLRKQLED
+1474 QLRIDNEILRKQLED
-1489 ARKLAQSSRE
+1489 ARKLAQSSQE

-1574 LKDANTIR
+1574 LKDANTVR

-1592 KDGKQTPLLQAEQ
+1592 KDGKQTPLLQTEQ

-1643 VNVTNLKVEIQR
+1643 VNVTNLKDEIQR

-1696 EKLSLEVETLTEEQI
+1696 EKLTLEVENLTEEQI
-1711 PSTVAL
+1711 PSAVAL
-1717 WKTEEKQLETVVDDQ
+1717 WKTEEKQLETVVDEQ

-1783 EEMEDRM
+1783 EEMEDV
-1790 KSLLSQIDE
+1790 SF
-1799 MKQKLMEKEREA
+1799 
-1811 EVGGPAVQTLQEENN
+1811 
-1826 KIRNQMESLNTELE
+1826 
-1840 AMQQRLKDQEAELSH
+1840 
-1855 LTGLQEENNK
+1855 
-1865 LKNDLYALQEE
+1865 
-1876 LERLKSLEQQAGQ
+1876 
-1889 GQAILEDNQRLKD
+1889 AILFSFRLRFRFFI
-1902 ENESLQTELDLLKG
+1902 SH
-1916 ELERVKS
+1916 S
-1923 VEQAAEQVQ
+1923 
-1932 ALLEENQKLKDEN
+1932 ALLHAIDF
-1945 ERLQKELDS
+1945 
-1954 LKDDLEKLQ
+1954 
-1963 VAGQAAEQAQALLE
+1963 V
-1977 DNQKLKDDNE
+1977 
-1987 KLKDDNERLQKE
+1987 
-1999 LDSLKEELDK
+1999 
-2009 LKSADK
+2009 
-2015 SDEENQALLEENQK
+2015 
-2029 QKDDNERLQKEL
+2029 
-2041 DSLKEELEKLRS
+2041 
-2053 QPAEPDQ
+2053 
-2060 DLLGEIQNLKDEN
+2060 
-2073 ERLQNE
+2073 
-2079 LQSLRAELDT
+2079 
-2089 AKRQAGAEDQ
+2089 
-2099 NLQAEIQK
+2099 
-2107 LKEENE
+2107 
-2113 RLNNELQSLRE
+2113 
-2124 ELDTAK
+2124 
-2130 QQAGAEDQNLQA
+2130 
-2142 EIQKLKEENERLNN
+2142 
-2156 ELQSLRAELDTA
+2156 
-2168 KQQAGAE
+2168 
-2175 DQNLQAEIQKLKEE
+2175 
-2189 NERLN
+2189 
-2194 NELQSLRAELD
+2194 
-2205 AAKQQA
+2205 
-2211 GAEDQN
+2211 
-2217 LLADIQK
+2217 
-2224 LKEENERL
+2224 
-2232 KNELDTAKQQTGAQD
+2232 
-2247 QNLLDEIEKL
+2247 
-2257 KGENE
+2257 
-2262 RLKNEVE
+2262 
-2269 EKAEQMK
+2269 
-2276 KLESASKEAGEKP
+2276 
-2289 DLSKEIESL
+2289 
-2298 TEQIKQLLSEKEKLE
+2298 
-2313 NELKDY
+2313 
-2319 IEKNKILEDK
+2319 
-2329 LKAYESGD
+2329 
-2337 DATKALQDE
+2337 
-2346 LEALKS
+2346 
-2352 ENQKLKDG
+2352 
-2360 GSSEAALRQEM
+2360 SS
-2371 EAECEA
+2371 
-2377 KLAALR
+2377 
-2383 SEHQKELE
+2383 
-2391 RREQVHRENLE
+2391 
-2402 TCQIELNE
+2402 
-2410 LKGKLQESDKT
+2410 
-2421 LQLNLDKDKNKDEYA
+2421 
-2436 KEYEDEIARLQKQ
+2436 
-2449 NDMLTKNLK
+2449 
-2458 ADLEAKN
+2458 
-2465 AELDTVKFEM
+2465 
-2475 NKEITELK
+2475 
-2483 KQLEKCMG
+2483 
-2491 DCDGYQKELNLLKE
+2491 LNLL
-2505 KLKGFKSSKSEVV
+2505 
-2518 VEVTKSEPLPTV
+2518 
-2530 KEEKP
+2530 
-2535 EKKPKKEKEKKEKK
+2535 
-2549 SKLKVDEAPISKTEI
+2549 
-2564 ETEKKP
+2564 
-2570 EVAPKKKTVAP
+2570 
-2581 TKMEAKPGM
+2581 
-2590 TSKSKLEAKIP
+2590 
-2601 EGEKKGDG
+2601 
-2609 GVCRCMEHPLVKIIY
+2609 
-2624 KILHGGPEVLHSDE
+2624 ILQNKFLH
-2638 IIYLHKKLCAECRTA
+2638 I
-2653 LGPPRDEAQIR
+2653 
-2664 AHRRKLQK
+2664 
-2672 EITERQEKVYKGV
+2672 
-2685 AQLEESVKEEK
+2685 
-2696 LFLER
+2696 
-2701 LCQHFAEK
+2701 
-2709 QKMASGQKK
+2709 
-2718 MTFPC
+2718 
-2723 QRVISACMTCAARRT
+2723 
-2738 ASGTAIGSKN
+2738 
-2748 QQRKGHCNKP
+2748 
-2758 VDPVGASKTTVRC
+2758 
-2771 PG
+2771 